1 VTLPTDEVGR
11 QARQALLHAGEPGD
25 WTLTRFVAAHGPV
38 EAVARLRAGHDPA
51 KDGRHTLRLR
61 AADLDRELDRAEA
74 ARARLVCPGDPEW
87 PTWLLDGLVAEP
99 GPGDVEG
106 GGVPYALWVRGP
118 LVVSDVVD
126 RAVAVVGARAS
137 TAYGEHTATE
147 LASGLSDQGWTV
159 VSGAAYGIDGAAHR
173 ATLAVGGTTVAV
185 LAGGVDDAYP
195 RGHRALL
202 DRVAE
207 SGLVV
212 SELPLSEHPTRSRFL
227 ERNRIIAALSR
238 GTVAVEMARRSGAA
252 NTLGHTV
259 RLRRHVMVVP
269 GPVTSPLSA
278 GCHAWV
284 QADEA
289 SLVCDATDVLGLVA
303 PLGEVAEPDR
313 RGTVRPT
320 DALGPDALQ
329 VYDALP
335 ARAAVP
341 MDQVEALSRLPVAE
355 TGDALRLL
363 LRVGLVEVVK
373 GEIRRSPP
381 TRRGGP

>member
-1 VTLPTDEVGR
+1 MRLPTDDVR
-11 QARQALLHAGEPGD
+11 LARQALLHAGEPGD
-25 WTLTRFVAAHGPV
+25 WSLTRFVAANGPV
-38 EAVARLRAGHDPA
+38 EAVRRLWSGDDPA
-51 KDGRHTLRLR
+51 KDGRHAARLR
-61 AADLDRELDRAEA
+61 AADVERELERADA
-74 ARARLVCPGDPEW
+74 AGARLVCPEDPEW
-87 PTWLLDGLVAEP
+87 PTWLLDGLFDPP
-99 GPGDVEG
+99 GPGDVDG

-118 LVVSDVVD
+118 LVLADAVA

-147 LASGLSDQGWTV
+147 LASDISDQGWSV

-173 ATLAVGGTTVAV
+173 ATMAVGGTTVAV

-238 GTVAVEMARRSGAA
+238 GTVAVEMALRSGAA
-252 NTLGHTV
+252 NTLGHTQ
-259 RLRRHVMVVP
+259 RLCRHVMTVP

-278 GCHAWV
+278 GCHRWV
-284 QADEA
+284 QDEKA
-289 SLVCDATDVLGLVA
+289 SLVCDASDVLALVA
-303 PLGEVAEPDR
+303 PLGEVVEPDR
-313 RGTVRPT
+313 RGALRPT
-320 DALGPDALQ
+320 DALDPDALQ

-335 ARAAVP
+335 ARASVP
-341 MDQVEALSRLPVAE
+341 MAGLAELARLPATE
-355 TGDALRLL
+355 TGDALRVLL
-363 LRVGLVEVVK
+363 MVGLVEVAK
-373 GEIRRSPP
+373 GAVRRSPP